1 MKIKIHNLIIFLFS
15 LNVLFGF
22 NTIYAQSDE
31 YKRIN
36 NNKDVFNELEARK
49 TAINKGIPSSELE
62 GYIQFLKQDFSSKK
76 ALEKQKHFHTP
87 YETIS
92 SEFHETVIYLKPNQP
107 QSIGCPNMGFEQYNF
122 TGWTGTTGTVST
134 GGALPNYNQ
143 TGSAIVNTA
152 GNNTSILNTL
162 NYHTIMSL
170 PPVNPIGPSVN
181 GYDSL
186 ATRSISG
193 QNVSQIPVVSP
204 FSFDPVSVRM
214 NGAVANYRGS
224 RLKYITTTSSLNQ
237 RLSFSYAVVLHN
249 PGGHTAGQ
257 SPYFKVEVRNEGT
270 GAVLPGCT
278 SYTFNP
284 KTAVASDS
292 LFTSSQM
299 NAGEPVVYRKWQ
311 YYSVD
316 LSNLPAGTNVSIN
329 FEVGGCSL
337 SAHWGYAYVDAECG
351 GVGTPYASM
360 CSGSNFATLTAPTGF
375 TSYQW
380 RDPSNNI
387 IPGATSPN
395 YTVSPATPGSV
406 YSVQMVS
413 PGGCAVTQ
421 TVQIQL
427 TTVSIININSTSSC
441 AGGNSGSAYVQA
453 AGSNG
458 VYTYTWTRTSA
469 PGAGTIVGNTQTVN
483 GLASGNY
490 SVVVASPSC
499 GQASANLSVGTSPP
513 FFSSLNRQFCGN
525 VTFIPQA
532 GGTNYTWYKG
542 TNIIPAPLGTN
553 DTLYI
558 NGAATGDVYTVVYNN
573 SQGCKDSIRY
583 NLSQTA
589 GGSSYV
595 NNIVNV
601 CPGDINGSATINL
614 TTTRPAPYTFQVFNS
629 NNQII
634 SNSTTSATNVPVSS
648 LTAGSYTAIVNDGAC
663 LYSSPFTINPIQ
675 TNFTVTT
682 TNTIICFPSDTAV
695 FNLNFGGTPTA
706 VCGTDPIICS
716 SPANIDLFSAGPF
729 TQNGTTNYP
738 TPYGNW
744 YSYSKHQFLVRQSDL
759 NAAGVFAGKISSLAF
774 NVIAM
779 NNSISNYPNYT
790 IKMGCTNLNAMPA
803 PTAPFVSGLQT
814 VYSVASQ
821 PVSTGWVTHNFNQAY
836 VWDGVSNLIVEVCF
850 GMNTSFNFSQNA
862 SVQLKQMTYNASLF
876 YREDANPV
884 CSGTQSGNN
893 TGAMVNGAQMLPNMR
908 FGYCGYSPPT
918 TDYTLSVS
926 PNGSIVSNS
935 NNTTINVVPNFTS
948 PPADNS
954 TTIYTITA
962 LNPVGN
968 CVGTQT
974 IEVLYPALSN
984 SISVSPIDTTICEG
998 DMVQLNSS
1006 GGFYTNW
1013 YYIQNGTQIP
1023 LANTDTISFTP
1034 SVTGPNQYVVYG
1046 VSPCPNTLPDTK
1058 TVTVNVIPKADLY
1071 ISPLLDATKCLSSEY
1086 VINTGVNSITPG
1098 NNAQPFSY
1106 NWIQLPGN
1114 TPAPGLNNTSSYTVS
1129 SSSTSTFVVTVNGN
1143 CVNPTSDTV
1152 VIKNFI
1158 NNLSISILDSSST
1171 CPNLPFTLNALSS
1184 GGYAPYSFS
1193 WLMDPSNEVLSNS
1206 TVLNTNSPSQQGEYI
1221 VGVYVNDSC
1230 GYTASAYQVI
1240 TVLPPCS
1247 VEIPNVITPNG
1258 DLANESFKIKNIEFH
1273 PNTSLTIYDRWGKK
1287 VYESADY
1294 KNDWNASGSADGTY
1308 FYIVEVPDDKKY
1320 SGFITVFRQK

>member
-1 MKIKIHNLIIFLFS
+1 MRNIFYKNIIFILTLAVSVINQF
-15 LNVLFGF
+15 V
-22 NTIYAQSDE
+22 YAQEDE
-31 YKRIN
+31 YKRVN
-36 NNKDVFNELEARK
+36 NNKEIFNETEARQIAK
-49 TAINKGIPSSELE
+49 DKGIPLSEIE
-62 GYIQFLKQDFSSKK
+62 GYVQFLRQDFSSKK
-76 ALEKQKHFHTP
+76 ALEKQKHKHTP
-87 YETIS
+87 YEPVS
-92 SEFHETVIYLKPNQP
+92 DQFHETVIYLKPNQP
-107 QSIGCPNMGFEQYNF
+107 LSIGCPNMGFEQYNF
-122 TGWTGTTGTVST
+122 TGWTGATGTVST
-134 GGALPNYNQ
+134 GGSLPNFNQ

-152 GNNTSILNTL
+152 GNNVSILNTL

-170 PPVNPIGPSVN
+170 PAVNPIGPSVN

-186 ATRSISG
+186 ATRSIGG

-292 LFTSSQM
+292 LFTASQQ

-316 LSNLPAGTNVSIN
+316 LSSLPIGTNVSIN

-351 GVGTPYASM
+351 GIGTPYASM

-387 IPGATSPN
+387 IPGATNPT
-395 YTVSPATPGSV
+395 YTVSPATPGTV

-413 PGGCAVTQ
+413 PGGCVVTQ

-441 AGGNSGSAYVQA
+441 AGGNSGTAFVQA

-458 VYTYTWTRTSA
+458 AYTYTWTRTSS
-469 PGAGTIVGNTQTVN
+469 PGAGTIVGNSQTVT
-483 GLASGNY
+483 GLSSGNY
-490 SVVVASPSC
+490 SVVIASPSC

-513 FFSSLNRQFCGN
+513 FFSSINKQFCGN
-525 VTFIPQA
+525 ATFIAQP
-532 GGTNYTWYKG
+532 GGTNYKWYKSG
-542 TNIIPAPLGTN
+542 SLIPAPLGTN
-553 DTLYI
+553 DTMFV

-589 GGSSYV
+589 GGSSFI
-595 NNIVNV
+595 NGISNV
-601 CPGDINGSATINL
+601 CPGALNGSAVINL
-614 TTTRPAPYTFQVFNS
+614 SPTAAGSYTYQVFNT
-629 NNQII
+629 NNNTIL
-634 SNSTTSATNVPVSS
+634 NTTSSATTFPVSS
-648 LTAGSYTAIVNDGAC
+648 LSAGSYTAFINDGSC
-663 LYSSPFTINPIQ
+663 FYSNPFTIATIQ

-682 TNTIICFPSDTAV
+682 TNTLICYPADTAL
-695 FNLNFGGTPTA
+695 FNLDFGATPTA
-706 VCGTDPIICS
+706 VCGTDPALCS
-716 SPANIDLFSAGPF
+716 SPNNIQLFQSGPF
-729 TQNGTTNYP
+729 TQNGTTTYP

-744 YSYSKHQFLVRQSDL
+744 YSYAKHQFLIRQSDL
-759 NAAGVFAGKISSLAF
+759 NASGVFAGKISSLAF

-779 NNSISNYPNYT
+779 NNSILNYPNFT
-790 IKMGCTNLNAMPA
+790 IKIGCTSLNAMPA
-803 PTAPFVSGLQT
+803 STAPFVSGLHT
-814 VYSVASQ
+814 VYSVPSQ
-821 PVSTGWVTHNFNQAY
+821 PVSAGWVTHNFNQAY

-850 GMNTSFNFSQNA
+850 GMNSSFNFSQNA
-862 SVQLKQMTYNASLF
+862 SVQLKQMSYNASLF
-876 YREDANPV
+876 YREDSNPV

-893 TGAMVNGAQMLPNMR
+893 TGAMTNGAFMLPNMR
-908 FGYCGYSPPT
+908 FGYCGYAPPN
-918 TDYTLSVS
+918 TDYTVSVS
-926 PNGSIVSNS
+926 SNGTITNNNGNASIK
-935 NNTTINVVPNFTS
+935 VVPTFTA

-962 LNPVGN
+962 LNPVGG

-974 IEVLYPALSN
+974 VEVLYPALSN
-984 SISVSPIDTTICEG
+984 SISASPIDTTICEG
-998 DMVQLNSS
+998 EIVQLNSS

-1013 YYIQNGTQIP
+1013 YYLQNGNQVQI
-1023 LANTDTISFTP
+1023 ASTDTVTFTP
-1034 SVTGPNQYVVYG
+1034 SVSGPNQFVVYG
-1046 VSPCPNTLPDTK
+1046 LSPCPNTLPDTK
-1058 TVTVNVIPKADLY
+1058 TITVNVTPKADLY
-1071 ISPLLDATKCLSSEY
+1071 ISPLVDVTKCLNSNF
-1086 VINTGVNSITPG
+1086 VINTGVNSLTPG
-1098 NNAQPFSY
+1098 NNAQPYSY
-1106 NWIQLPGN
+1106 NWTSLPGN
-1114 TPAPGLNNTSSYTVS
+1114 SPAPGVNNVSSYTVN
-1129 SSSTSTFVVTVNGN
+1129 STATTTLVVTVSGN
-1143 CVNPTSDTV
+1143 CANPTSDTV
-1152 VIKNFI
+1152 VVKNFV
-1158 NNLSISILDSSST
+1158 NDLSISILDSSST
-1171 CPNLPFTLNALSS
+1171 CPGLPFTLNAQAS
-1184 GGYAPYSFS
+1184 GGYTPYTYAWF
-1193 WLMDPSNEVLSNS
+1193 MDPGNNVLSSNTS
-1206 TVLNTNSPSQQGEYI
+1206 LNTNSPADQGEYI

-1240 TVLPPCS
+1240 TVLPPCN

-1258 DLANESFKIKNIEFH
+1258 DLANETFIIKNLEFH

-1287 VYESADY
+1287 VFETSDY
-1294 KNDWNASGSADGTY
+1294 KNDWNASGVADGTY
-1308 FYIVEVPDDKKY
+1308 FYIIEVPDDKKY